1 MTDQENNY
9 YFKKLREDLY
19 AHYKEW
25 EDTIPLE
32 QINSK
37 NIKEKGLGVLTTDL
51 NGIVEIF
58 STESKNETEKAT
70 TPISLGTLKGFYGVD
85 KNYKSF
91 PNPHTLNIISIYLG
105 YQDWSDYI
113 MKNKADKTTIEQATE
128 MKQEKTNEPKEEKN
142 YPKTWEEF
150 KKYLIDNKLSDI
162 FEMIDDCFE
171 SMKNQSEYNA
181 MKRQYESDK
190 YEHFTENIKD
200 RLKTL
205 VGKKYLA

>member
-1 MTDQENNY
+1 MTEQENNY

-19 AHYKEW
+19 AHYKDWDEP
-25 EDTIPLE
+25 IPLE

-37 NIKEKGLGVLTTDL
+37 NIKENGLGVLTTDL
-51 NGIVEIF
+51 KKI
-58 STESKNETEKAT
+58 NELIT
-70 TPISLGTLKGFYGVD
+70 TISLATLKGFYGLD
-85 KNYKSF
+85 KSNNSF
-91 PNPHTLNIISIYLG
+91 PTEHTLNIISIYLA
-105 YQDWSDYI
+105 YQDWDDYI

-128 MKQEKTNEPKEEKN
+128 MKQEEPKPQEEKED
-142 YPKTWEEF
+142 YPKTWEEV

-162 FEMIDDCFE
+162 FEMIDDSFE
-171 SMKNQSEYNA
+171 SMKERSEYNA

-205 VGKKYLA
+205 LKKHLA